1 MIRDLKYNLWDTE
14 VGRYLGQFNDEKE
27 ALHLVRI
34 LVSHYGNEYAD
45 DLSLGC
51 EAADGT
57 FGEPLSGTDLLARA
71 EAVLGDGTPESEP
84 RGEVISSSGSG
95 QMPGRRDAMTAAGR
109 VKEKTRAL
117 LQHGLGGRAMQTS
130 GQVWRSKKR

>member
-1 MIRDLKYNLWDTE
+1 MEASSRPRSLRSCGRQGRTQALPGRLRLRRLGRRRSGRGGDVIRDLKFNLWDTE

-57 FGEPLSGTDLLARA
+57 FGEPLSGTNLLARA
-71 EAVLGDGTPESEP
+71 EAVLGDWAPESER
-84 RGEVISSSGSG
+84 RG
-95 QMPGRRDAMTAAGR
+95 
-109 VKEKTRAL
+109 
-117 LQHGLGGRAMQTS
+117 
-130 GQVWRSKKR
+130 